1 MKETLKKLSSLL
13 NNDHAPIKY
22 YKIIDFTNQD
32 ELLYF
37 LSVSDDKRKAYEE
50 LTREEREEYIS
61 DSAQIYI
68 PLIYVDEL
76 YERYNNGFAVSYDYS
91 GTMERIKKIVEV
103 TEENEK
109 LLFASYLILHEFGHW
124 HSFVEK
130 GRKPYLYNELCADEY
145 RAVYELK
152 KKIIRMD
159 KSKLSIYKK
168 KEMLKD
174 YFLRYH
180 LISNEK
186 EADEYADMNL
196 KRAYE
201 MIKESLGGENV

>member
-1 MKETLKKLSSLL
+1 MTLKKLSSLL

-22 YKIIDFTNQD
+22 YKIADSMNQN

-37 LSVSDDKRKAYEE
+37 LSVSDDKRKDYEG
-50 LTREEREEYIS
+50 LTKEGREEYIS
-61 DSAQIYI
+61 DSAQIYT

-91 GTMERIKKIVEV
+91 GTMQRIKKIVEV

-124 HSFVEK
+124 HSFAEK
-130 GRKPYLYNELCADEY
+130 GRKPFLYNGSCEDEY

-152 KKIIRMD
+152 KKIIGMD
-159 KSKLSIYKK
+159 KSKLSIYKEK
-168 KEMLKD
+168 KMLKD

-180 LISNEK
+180 LISNER

-201 MIKESLGGENV
+201 IIKESLGGESV